1 MSLVEAYTE
10 FDLCG
15 PLPAGV
21 TALEASAGT
30 GKTYAIAALAARY
43 VAEGTAL
50 DRLLLITFTRIATG
64 ELRDRVRERL
74 VDCEQALSSILAGAP
89 PETVRTDE
97 VTSLLATGTA
107 AEVCVRRDRLARA
120 VADFDAATIATTHG
134 FCQEVLA
141 ELGTIGDLDRETEF
155 VEDVSELLEQ
165 TLDDLYVRRFGPRTA
180 GTARFTRAEALQIA
194 RAAVENPMARLEP
207 RDEPKD
213 STPAM
218 RYRLADRVRRDLDL
232 RKRRLAIMTYDDLLT
247 RLRDILVG
255 PNGAAAR
262 ARLRARYDVV
272 LVDEFQD
279 TDPIQWQILSH
290 AFATEGVTLVLVA
303 DPKQAIYAFRGAEVY
318 AYLEAARIAGTRETL
333 LVNRR
338 SDQPLLDAFD
348 ALFADARLGHPEIVY
363 RRLRAAPAHQTSR
376 LRGAAE
382 DAALRIRVVH
392 RDQPSIELT
401 NYGYARA
408 PAAREHV
415 ARDLAADVVRLLDS
429 SATLERRTV
438 TGAPDGEEPICPR
451 HIAVLVRTH
460 ANAELICGQLEAA
473 RVPAVINGGGNVFDT
488 AMARAWLRLLEALER
503 PASALRARTAAAT
516 PFLGWSGERIATAG
530 EPEWE
535 EVHRRLHRWS
545 RILRDS
551 GVAALTE
558 AITVSENLAA
568 RMLAETGGE
577 RRLTDSNHIAQL
589 LHRAASAERLGVTAL
604 RGWLAERTA
613 DAAREDPEDERTRR
627 LESDAEAVQI
637 LTIHRSKGLEFPIVY
652 CPFLWE
658 PSYIPR
664 DPEPV
669 FFHDPQAGFRRTI
682 DVGLE
687 GRAWN
692 AHVRRHRDEQRG
704 EDLRLAYVALT
715 RAKHQAVIWW
725 AGSYDSRHSP
735 LGRLLFAKG
744 ADGNIAPEGR
754 FTPTDEAADTRF
766 AELAAKFDVSHPPIA
781 LERSTLGAWPAT
793 WAAPL
798 EPPVDLAPARFDRR
812 LDEWWRRTSY
822 SDITSEAHE
831 AMVGSEPE
839 QPVLTDEPSA
849 PTPVAVLG
857 ASAGE
862 LERAPQSPLGTMPVG
877 VAFGTFVHRVFEATD
892 FAAADLDAE
901 LAEHVRGARAR
912 SSLELG
918 EPDAIIAGL
927 GAAIETPLGPLTDD
941 RRLRDITRRDRL
953 DELEFELPLVGGDSP
968 TGELELGA
976 LARALVEHLPA
987 GDPMAAYAARLEDPS
1002 LRSHVRGFL
1011 TGSIDLVARIG
1022 APSAPRFVIADYKT
1036 NWLGP
1041 ADEPLTLAHYRF
1053 DALVAEMSR
1062 AHYSLQALL
1071 YTVALHRYL
1080 RWRLPGYDPDRHLGG
1095 VLYLFVRGMAGGMAG
1110 GAGDSGSGVF
1120 AWRPPGRLV
1129 VALSD
1134 VLGGAG

>member
-1 MSLVEAYTE
+1 MSVAETYAE

-15 PLPAGV
+15 PLPSGV
-21 TALEASAGT
+21 TVLEASAGT

-43 VAEGTAL
+43 VAEGTPL

-74 VDCEQALSSILAGAP
+74 VGCEQELTSILAGALINP
-89 PETVRTDE
+89 AHPDPV
-97 VTSLLATGTA
+97 VTLLATGTFE
-107 AEVCVRRDRLARA
+107 EVNQRRDRLARA

-141 ELGTIGDLDRETEF
+141 ELGTIGDLDRETQF
-155 VEDVSELLEQ
+155 VEDVSDLLEQ
-165 TLDDLYVRRFGPRTA
+165 TLDDLYVRRFGPRSGGGA
-180 GTARFTRAEALQIA
+180 AFTRAQALQIA
-194 RAAVENPMARLEP
+194 RAAVDNPTADLEP
-207 RDEPKD
+207 RDEPDD

-218 RYRLADRVRRDLDL
+218 RYRLAVRVRGELEQ

-255 PNGAAAR
+255 RSGAVAR
-262 ARLRARYDVV
+262 ERLRARYDVV

-279 TDPIQWQILSH
+279 TDPIQWQILSR

-318 AYLEAARIAGTRETL
+318 AYLEAAKIAGARDTL
-333 LVNRR
+333 PVNRR
-338 SDQPLLDAFD
+338 SDQPLLDALD
-348 ALFADARLGHPEIVY
+348 AVFADARLGHPEIVY
-363 RRLRAAPAHQTSR
+363 RRLRAAPAHQTTR
-376 LRGAAE
+376 LRGAPE

-392 RDQPSIELT
+392 RSEPSIELT

-429 SATLERRTV
+429 GATIEHRS
-438 TGAPDGEEPICPR
+438 PDGEPAGEESVRPR

-460 ANAELICGQLEAA
+460 ANAELICAQLEAA
-473 RVPAVINGGGNVFDT
+473 RVPAVINGGGNVFGT
-488 AMARAWLRLLEALER
+488 TTARAWLRLLEALER
-503 PASALRARTAAAT
+503 PASTIRARTAAAT

-558 AITVSENLAA
+558 AIIVSENLAA
-568 RMLAETGGE
+568 RMLADTVGE
-577 RRLTDSNHIAQL
+577 RRLTDLNHIAQL

-604 RGWLAERTA
+604 RVWLAERTS

-627 LESDAEAVQI
+627 LESDAEAVQV
-637 LTIHRSKGLEFPIVY
+637 LTIHRSKGLEFGVVY

-669 FFHDPQAGFRRTI
+669 FFHDPRAGFRRTI
-682 DVGLE
+682 DVGLD
-687 GRAWN
+687 GRAWDG
-692 AHVRRHRDEQRG
+692 HVRRHRDEQRG

-744 ADGNIAPEGR
+744 PDGNIAPEGR
-754 FTPTDEAADTRF
+754 STPVDEAADERF
-766 AELAAKFDVSHPPIA
+766 AELAGQASGAIGV
-781 LERSTLGAWPAT
+781 ERSSLGAPTT
-793 WAAPL
+793 WSPPL
-798 EPPVDLAPARFDRR
+798 EPPVDLAAARFDRH
-812 LDEWWRRTSY
+812 LDLWWRRTSY
-822 SDITSEAHE
+822 TDITSEAYE
-831 AMVGSEPE
+831 AMVASEPE

-849 PTPVAVLG
+849 PTPVALD
-857 ASAGE
+857 GE
-862 LERAPQSPLGTMPVG
+862 RELAPESPLGTAPVG
-877 VAFGTFVHRVFEATD
+877 VAFGTFVHRVFETTD
-892 FAAADLDAE
+892 FAAGDLDAE
-901 LAEHVRGARAR
+901 LAGAVTAAHSRGP
-912 SSLELG
+912 LELG
-918 EPDAIIAGL
+918 EPAAIIAGL
-927 GAAIETPLGPLTDD
+927 RAAIETPLGPLLGGK
-941 RRLRDITRRDRL
+941 RLRDIPRRDRL
-953 DELEFELPLVGGDSP
+953 DELEFELPLAGGDAP
-968 TGELELGA
+968 TGQLTL
-976 LARALVEHLPA
+976 RAIAQVLTEHLPPD
-987 GDPMAAYAARLEDPS
+987 DPMAAYATRLEDPS
-1002 LRSHVRGFL
+1002 LRAQVRGFL
-1011 TGSIDLVARIG
+1011 TGSIDLVMRIDG
-1022 APSAPRFVIADYKT
+1022 AGFAIADYKT

-1041 ADEPLTLAHYRF
+1041 GDEPLTLAHYGT
-1053 DALVAEMSR
+1053 DALAAEMSR

-1080 RWRLPGYDPDRHLGG
+1080 RWRLPAYDPDRHLAG
-1095 VLYLFVRGMAGGMAG
+1095 VLYLFVRGMAG
-1110 GAGDSGSGVF
+1110 DPERGVF

-1134 VLGGAG
+1134 VLGGGAG